1 MKCEIFMH
9 WSSDLLGRAGLAV
22 IGPGKPQNYGLIMGL
37 ICFIAVVWRRRV
49 LLMEIAVKSIHPRP
63 EQPALGPAQ
72 SMALVK
78 GDEPDPGLRHGQ
90 SLADFEAKARTREVA
105 QSSFAGR

>member
-1 MKCEIFMH
+1 MKSEIIMH
-9 WSSDLLGRAGLAV
+9 GSSDLLGRSGLAV
-22 IGPGKPQNYGLIMGL
+22 IGPGEPQNYGLIMGL
-37 ICFIAVVWRRRV
+37 ICLIVAVWRRRV
-49 LLMEIAVKSIHPRP
+49 LLMETAGKSIHPRP

-90 SLADFEAKARTREVA
+90 SLAEFEANARTWEVA